1 MQCMSKLIKLFDE
14 ADAFLTEAE
23 WHKAM
28 SLEKGFSD
36 YYALL
41 SAWAPEKGRK
51 LFNIVMKCHTFQH
64 LVANSKYLN
73 PKTHWT
79 FSSEDFVGK
88 ISLLTSSV
96 SPGVSSTRLSVKVA
110 PKYRILLHFL
120 LTREGM
126 ELASRQIDP

>member
-1 MQCMSKLIKLFDE
+1 MLQATQRMSKLIKLFDE

-51 LFNIVMKCHTFQH
+51 LFNIVMKRHTFQH
-64 LVANSKYLN
+64 LVANSKLKRAMVYTTLR
-73 PKTHWT
+73 
-79 FSSEDFVGK
+79 
-88 ISLLTSSV
+88 
-96 SPGVSSTRLSVKVA
+96 SSTPSRAHCALSTKHRRLM
-110 PKYRILLHFL
+110 R
-120 LTREGM
+120 
-126 ELASRQIDP
+126 